1 MGIGT
6 GELVTTDES
15 AVVTESLFDAIVMED
30 SQSDGRLS
38 DPASTDESDGC
49 EVVSQID
56 NLLDQFVTSET
67 GPRRR
72 GR

>member
-1 MGIGT
+1 MGTGT

-15 AVVTESLFDAIVMED
+15 AVVTESLFDAIVMKD
-30 SQSDGRLS
+30 SQSDGCLS
-38 DPASTDESDGC
+38 DSTSTNEGDGC
-49 EVVSQID
+49 EVFGQTD
-56 NLLDQFVTSET
+56 DPLNQLVTSET